1 MMDIRNRMDD
11 VVTMRCHVC
20 QEYLSLK
27 IKTTDWQK
35 KLYKKAK
42 CTIDN
47 KLIYASSY
55 ASAYEKMRDYGI
67 EKYSIGDMDVTII
80 SAVICHDLELVY
92 KSHDE
97 TKKAIKTLRNDR
109 NIADHSGKNEEPEEL
124 YLRGLMDLQDLKD
137 FVRTVD
143 KCETRISDDA
153 RQQFRLR
160 YIQSIDN
167 LMTILDDE
175 RIELVQRKKDRKQNI
190 QKVLVSNDPVGT
202 WNTLCEL
209 YDSKSR
215 INGDFDELETLIF
228 EAAAAGVEQAYP
240 SAAERYYYSKN
251 YSEAERLLA
260 LMFNNKDQ
268 RLQYPKQMMM
278 LADIY
283 FIKKKIRDGNE
294 VLETLIKGG
303 INIKKSKDGTHCSLF
318 SNTTGVSIITI
329 NIPSEENVKKNGLT
343 VGGVS
348 GSRKMR
354 LGRIHKKN
362 TDSMNKQDNKT

>member
-27 IKTTDWQK
+27 IRTTDWQK

-42 CTIDN
+42 YAIDN
-47 KLIYASSY
+47 KYIYASSY

-67 EKYSIGDMDVTII
+67 EKYSIEDMDVTII
-80 SAVICHDLELVY
+80 SAVICHELALVY
-92 KSHDE
+92 KSQDE
-97 TKKAIKTLRNDR
+97 TMTAIKALRNDR

-143 KCETRISDDA
+143 KYETRISDET

-167 LMTILDDE
+167 LMAILDDE
-175 RIELVQRKKDRKQNI
+175 RIELVQRKKERKKNI
-190 QKVLVSNDPVGT
+190 QKVLESKDPFGT
-202 WNTLCEL
+202 WNTLYEL
-209 YDSKSR
+209 YDNKSR

-228 EAAAAGVEQAYP
+228 EAAAAGIEQAYP
-240 SAAERYYYSKN
+240 SAAERYYNDKN
-251 YSEAERLLA
+251 YNEAEKYLS
-260 LMFNNKDQ
+260 LMFNNKTT
-268 RLQYPKQMMM
+268 RLQNPKQMMM
-278 LADIY
+278 LAKIC
-283 FIKKKIRDGNE
+283 FIKKRIHEGNE
-294 VLETLIKGG
+294 ILDTLIKGG
-303 INIKKSKDGTHCSLF
+303 INIKKSKDGTHCSLL
-318 SNTTGVSIITI
+318 SNTTNMCIITI
-329 NIPSEENVKKNGLT
+329 DIPPEEDIKKNGLT

-348 GSRKMR
+348 GRRKVR
-354 LGRIHKKN
+354 LGRIHKK
-362 TDSMNKQDNKT
+362 TDSTNKQDTNT

>member
-1 MMDIRNRMDD
+1 MDD
-11 VVTMRCHVC
+11 VVSMRCHVC

-42 CTIDN
+42 YAIDN
-47 KLIYASSY
+47 KLIYATSY
-55 ASAYEKMRDYGI
+55 ATAYEKMRDYGT
-67 EKYSIGDMDVTII
+67 EKYSIEDMDVTII
-80 SAVICHDLELVY
+80 STVICYESALVY
-92 KSHDE
+92 KSHDK
-97 TKKAIKTLRNDR
+97 TMTAIKTLRNDR

-137 FVRTVD
+137 FVRIVD
-143 KCETRISDDA
+143 KYETRISDEA

-167 LMTILDDE
+167 LMAVLDDE
-175 RIELVQRKKDRKQNI
+175 RIELVQRKKERKKNI
-190 QKVLVSNDPVGT
+190 QKVLESKDPFGT
-202 WNTLCEL
+202 WKTLYEL

-215 INGDFDELETLIF
+215 INGDFSELETLIL

-240 SAAERYYYSKN
+240 SAAAHYYSYKDFN
-251 YSEAERLLA
+251 DAEKYLS
-260 LMFNNKDQ
+260 LMFKKEDK

-283 FIKKKIRDGNE
+283 FSKKRIRDGNAI
-294 VLETLIKGG
+294 LDILTKGR
-303 INIKKSKDGTHCSLF
+303 INIKKSKDGTRCSLL
-318 SNTTGVSIITI
+318 SNTTGASIITI
-329 NIPSEENVKKNGLT
+329 KIPSEEDEKKNGLT

-348 GSRKMR
+348 GNRKMR
-354 LGRIHKKN
+354 LGRIHKK
-362 TDSMNKQDNKT
+362 TDSSNKQDTST